1 MIQTKI
7 DQWLRPP
14 TFADEET
21 SRLAD
26 LQNTIFLGTMGMAV
40 IFGGLTLML
49 QPEPWPRLLLT
60 VLWLPVALGSLILL
74 RRAAVKPAG
83 LLYACLA
90 WLILSLDA
98 WLAGG
103 VISAGFCS
111 YTIIIVAIGLLTNFR
126 VALIFAGL
134 SFAMG
139 GALVTV
145 GYNDMLPLTPLT
157 TTPES
162 LWLALTA
169 NFLAAAVLVYLA
181 TGSISKALKQA
192 RDNEAALLSS
202 NRQLQNAQAALQDR
216 TGELTTAIELLEN
229 QLTERKQVAEKLRQR
244 EQELHQLNLELEQRI
259 QERTGELA
267 VMNEAL
273 SQEVATRQQAEL
285 ALRDTLRL
293 IEKAKREWE
302 VTVDSV
308 PQLVCLLDRPG
319 RIKRANRTVERWNLA
334 SVKTVSGQ
342 ILHQLFHN
350 DCPDPACPLDNLWQQ
365 ASQKLRQGQSYQ
377 NEVNDK
383 ILGRYFQWQVEPI
396 STSAD
401 DRPQPSDTWGVV
413 VVQDITERKQT
424 ELELARYRN
433 HLEELVNERT
443 AQLNQAH
450 LKLQQSYEQTRQ
462 EIAERERVQADLE
475 RSEAQFRQVIISIS
489 DHIYVTKITATGEH
503 LNQYISPNVEA
514 FTGYPPDKFLADWSF
529 WPEQVIYP
537 ADRARAAEQL
547 AKFEQGQPSETEYR
561 LTQADG
567 QVIWVRDSGRV
578 EPNNGAKIVYGIIN
592 NITARKEAE
601 EVILRYSERLEI
613 LREIEQGILS
623 AQSVEAIGQAVVG
636 RIGRVI
642 PCHRVSI
649 RVLNEATTIAALV
662 SGYDEVAGLLPPGD
676 LIKLDQLNI
685 SQEWFTPLHAGQV
698 VMLAEEQLSRIGV
711 RGVGRASVMMVP
723 LLYQAELIGTLNLS
737 ATKAGVFSPEH
748 QEVAQQIANQLAIAI
763 GQANLYHQ
771 VQRHA
776 QEMEQRVTDRTRE
789 LSTLYEV
796 AAVASQALE
805 LPTMLA
811 QVLRQVLTT
820 VRSDVGLIW
829 LNDNQ
834 ADQPFHL
841 AAQQGLSRAEVDQV
855 EAEIHRQG
863 WLNRVMAQN
872 QPLFLLEL
880 TSVSSLF
887 QSNFQVALQSFLG
900 LPIRATGHLL
910 GVLTIFG
917 QRAKQFNLEDIALL
931 NTVADQI
938 GVAIENIR
946 LRQQAREAAIMAER
960 ERMARDL
967 HDSVTQSLY
976 SLSLFVA
983 SALEE
988 ANHGHLE
995 PVQHYLTRMGETT
1008 QQALKEMRLMI
1019 YQLRPTDLERLGLV
1033 GALHQRLATVER
1045 RSGITARLI
1054 AEELIEL
1061 PLAVEQELYRITQEA
1076 LNNILKHAQATQ
1088 VIIHLRR
1095 LATEVELTIHDNGQG
1110 FNPDEVE
1117 TRGGLGLQGIR
1128 ERVKVINGILAIRS
1142 TPAIGT
1148 TIEVRVKVL

>member
-1 MIQTKI
+1 
-7 DQWLRPP
+7 
-14 TFADEET
+14 
-21 SRLAD
+21 
-26 LQNTIFLGTMGMAV
+26 
-40 IFGGLTLML
+40 
-49 QPEPWPRLLLT
+49 
-60 VLWLPVALGSLILL
+60 
-74 RRAAVKPAG
+74 
-83 LLYACLA
+83 
-90 WLILSLDA
+90 
-98 WLAGG
+98 
-103 VISAGFCS
+103 
-111 YTIIIVAIGLLTNFR
+111 
-126 VALIFAGL
+126 
-134 SFAMG
+134 
-139 GALVTV
+139 
-145 GYNDMLPLTPLT
+145 
-157 TTPES
+157 
-162 LWLALTA
+162 
-169 NFLAAAVLVYLA
+169 
-181 TGSISKALKQA
+181 
-192 RDNEAALLSS
+192 
-202 NRQLQNAQAALQDR
+202 
-216 TGELTTAIELLEN
+216 
-229 QLTERKQVAEKLRQR
+229 
-244 EQELHQLNLELEQRI
+244 
-259 QERTGELA
+259 
-267 VMNEAL
+267 
-273 SQEVATRQQAEL
+273 
-285 ALRDTLRL
+285 
-293 IEKAKREWE
+293 
-302 VTVDSV
+302 
-308 PQLVCLLDRPG
+308 
-319 RIKRANRTVERWNLA
+319 
-334 SVKTVSGQ
+334 
-342 ILHQLFHN
+342 
-350 DCPDPACPLDNLWQQ
+350 
-365 ASQKLRQGQSYQ
+365 
-377 NEVNDK
+377 
-383 ILGRYFQWQVEPI
+383 
-396 STSAD
+396 
-401 DRPQPSDTWGVV
+401 
-413 VVQDITERKQT
+413 
-424 ELELARYRN
+424 
-433 HLEELVNERT
+433 
-443 AQLNQAH
+443 
-450 LKLQQSYEQTRQ
+450 
-462 EIAERERVQADLE
+462 
-475 RSEAQFRQVIISIS
+475 
-489 DHIYVTKITATGEH
+489 
-503 LNQYISPNVEA
+503 
-514 FTGYPPDKFLADWSF
+514 
-529 WPEQVIYP
+529 
-537 ADRARAAEQL
+537 
-547 AKFEQGQPSETEYR
+547 
-561 LTQADG
+561 
-567 QVIWVRDSGRV
+567 
-578 EPNNGAKIVYGIIN
+578 
-592 NITARKEAE
+592 
-601 EVILRYSERLEI
+601 
-613 LREIEQGILS
+613 
-623 AQSVEAIGQAVVG
+623 
-636 RIGRVI
+636 
-642 PCHRVSI
+642 
-649 RVLNEATTIAALV
+649 
-662 SGYDEVAGLLPPGD
+662 
-676 LIKLDQLNI
+676 
-685 SQEWFTPLHAGQV
+685 
-698 VMLAEEQLSRIGV
+698 
-711 RGVGRASVMMVP
+711 MMVP